1 MKIILEITNHKELVA
16 AKDFLAAMAAVQLDV
31 DRKSEPGIDVDLP
44 IEELKLSTLTTNT
57 LKNSQGIV
65 TIRDLIGKSRTEV
78 AGVVGFGRRSLWEIE
93 AALDNYGLTLRQS
106 K

>member
-57 LKNSQGIV
+57 LKNNQNII
-65 TIRDLIGKSRTEV
+65 TIQDLINKSHTEV
-78 AGVVGFGRRSLWEIE
+78 TKMMGFGRRSLREIE